1 MKTPLYKDTESGE
14 LVSRETLS
22 KEFDELKAEA
32 PEEYD
37 YTFEQYL
44 NNACSKNGFLER
56 VC

>member
-1 MKTPLYKDTESGE
+1 MKTTLYKDTESGE
-14 LVSRETLS
+14 LVSLETLS
-22 KEFDELKAEA
+22 KEFRELKAEA

-37 YTFEQYL
+37 YTFEQCL

>member
-44 NNACSKNGFLER
+44 NNEKKKNGFLER
-56 VC
+56 VR

>member
-1 MKTPLYKDTESGE
+1 MKTTLYKDTESGE